1 MTALR
6 DPFDTIHKKDIKN
19 KAGQVV
25 AQVDY
30 VGWSQSADRL
40 DEADGGW
47 SFAILQL
54 GPDWALGRLTLKD
67 GRTFE
72 NVGYAENADMDWKKE
87 PLKDAVSDAF
97 KRCAALAGVAR
108 YLYDKDAHT
117 TQGRASASPARPAS
131 APRATVTPPP
141 SSGGLPEEPDY
152 VREQLAEEHRVF
164 ADVRVE
170 RPVAVSGG
178 AECPIHHLG
187 WVLQPAGTSKAGK
200 DYDAFWKCP
209 AKVTPFCK
217 ENPDRTPAGKAW
229 MARQEI
235 AA

>member
-117 TQGRASASPARPAS
+117 THGRSAGPTPDRPAS
-131 APRATVTPPP
+131 SPRTTVTPPP

-152 VREQLAEEHRVF
+152 VREQLA
-164 ADVRVE
+164 ADVRAAAPQ

-178 AECPIHHLG
+178 AECPMHHLA
-187 WVLQPAGTSKAGK
+187 WVLKPGGVSKTTGK
-200 DYDAFWKCP
+200 PYDAFWACP
-209 AKVTPFCK
+209 SQDRPFCK
-217 ENPDRTPAGKAW
+217 EKPGQAW
-229 MARQEI
+229 AARQEV
-235 AA
+235 AS